1 MTSTVG
7 NAARRSSTPIGLV
20 GLGLMGSA
28 LADRLIA
35 AGKTVMGFDPDNDR
49 RDALARNGG
58 YAATLNELV
67 QQCDALVLAVFDG
80 AQVEAVFDIVEHAAG
95 AGHRPVVICTTT
107 CDPDCIDRIAV
118 RADRAGLA
126 LVEAPISGT
135 SRDVRAG
142 EATALIC
149 GTAEVLERWTP
160 LLETLCPKLIKV
172 GRIGDASRIKLA
184 INLVL
189 QSNRAALAEG
199 IVFAETIGLDAA
211 SFLAAARDSAAYSR
225 VMDAKGEKMLQRDF
239 RPQSRIAQTLK
250 DAEIILKEARKHHLP
265 LPMTSAQA
273 TLLRKAI
280 ALRGNDCDSAAV
292 IEAIRPGSRTSGPT
306 TERNSS

>member
-95 AGHRPVVICTTT
+95 AGHRPVI
-107 CDPDCIDRIAV
+107 
-118 RADRAGLA
+118 
-126 LVEAPISGT
+126 E
-135 SRDVRAG
+135 SRR
-142 EATALIC
+142 
-149 GTAEVLERWTP
+149 
-160 LLETLCPKLIKV
+160 
-172 GRIGDASRIKLA
+172 
-184 INLVL
+184 
-189 QSNRAALAEG
+189 
-199 IVFAETIGLDAA
+199 
-211 SFLAAARDSAAYSR
+211 
-225 VMDAKGEKMLQRDF
+225 
-239 RPQSRIAQTLK
+239 
-250 DAEIILKEARKHHLP
+250 
-265 LPMTSAQA
+265 
-273 TLLRKAI
+273 
-280 ALRGNDCDSAAV
+280 
-292 IEAIRPGSRTSGPT
+292 
-306 TERNSS
+306 